1 MGEGWQLSE
10 GWQIL
15 WDYWNLWSYRCPSGH
30 MVLWGEE
37 DGKDYAVVAKNPIST
52 DDSDRLLE
60 LGWTVQ
66 EGNHPDGRPF
76 WFWHPPENAGPGP
89 VQVHLCPREQAER
102 DKRESA
108 NSD

>member
-1 MGEGWQLSE
+1 MIGE

-15 WDYWNLWSYRCPSGH
+15 WDYRDLPGYF
-30 MVLWGEE
+30 VLCGDE
-37 DGKDYAVVAKNPIST
+37 DGKDYMLVANKPIST

-60 LGWTVQ
+60 LGWIVH

-76 WFWHPPENAGPGP
+76 CLWYAPEDAGPGP
-89 VQVHLCPREQAER
+89 IVVHLCPREQAER